1 MNGFDGTQCDRHFDS
16 ELNEYLDR
24 DDEDCEEEELICVN
38 MNCDYQDD
46 NSTYCCGAERRDG
59 EPVFP
64 TCKMRIIEEL

>member
-1 MNGFDGTQCDRHFDS
+1 MKGYSAARRDMYMDR
-16 ELNEYLDR
+16 ELDEHLEEVYG
-24 DDEDCEEEELICVN
+24 DDEEEMICVN